1 MPLGWLDADGLEEL
15 RVTKW
20 QLDQLPDPRELL
32 AHPADVIVADVVEP
46 LSPRPLALD
55 GVALEEDLRVWGDDA
70 VLDAGGADV
79 QDLELDAPHAAAHE
93 EEVALADGAIR
104 VGDTLPLE
112 QQRCR
117 R

>member
-55 GVALEEDLRVWGDDA
+55 GVALEEDLRVLGRRRSTRRRW
-70 VLDAGGADV
+70 AG
-79 QDLELDAPHAAAHE
+79 
-93 EEVALADGAIR
+93 
-104 VGDTLPLE
+104 
-112 QQRCR
+112 CR
-117 R
+117 GP